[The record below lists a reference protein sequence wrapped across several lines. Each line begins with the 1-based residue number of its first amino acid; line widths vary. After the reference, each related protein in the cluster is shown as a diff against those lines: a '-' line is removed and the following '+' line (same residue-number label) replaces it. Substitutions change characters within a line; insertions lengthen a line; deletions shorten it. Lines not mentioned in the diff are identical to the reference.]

1 MATQNPQARG
11 SSGSRYIGIIAPLIL
26 IVIIIAATVGVIY
39 KNTQENR
46 KVIAVR
52 DLANEQAASIQN
64 LKNIVY
70 NLDLYARDLSDMDEG
85 SIEQEDAMEEIEIE
99 SRNLQGVQ
107 TSLSASLKLLAEGGT
122 TEINGQTFSIEKVD
136 DERVLRD
143 VEGAQTTCNDYSRLL
158 TSLNNEIAAENITTE
173 TTAFVTDYARTFNE
187 HLVLSLSD
195 INGYLQ
201 ERIDKN
207 DKLTENVELIS
218 IAAIILLFL
227 YIVLV
232 SVRSLA
238 RTDKQLNQARQEMR
252 EIMNSV
258 QEGLFLI
265 SSDLK
270 VGHETSRALRRILPV
285 KQISDKLFDE
295 VIEPL
300 VNATDLTNTRRFIKQ
315 LFNKNVKQDLVDD
328 LNPLRRLSIAIE
340 NESGLFE
347 ERFLSFHF
355 TRVMENKQ
363 ISHILASVRDITE
376 AVILQQQLEEERN
389 QNAAYTEMLMKVLMI
404 DQNLLGSFIS
414 NAQKIAAR
422 INDTLRK
429 QASTQPELRDKVD
442 TIFREVHSFKG
453 ESSALGF
460 ENFVKIAEEAEN
472 KLKVLRQKTLL
483 AGDDFLGVAIS
494 LDAIVNANR
503 QLQLIQSRLQD
514 FSSNRKE
521 TSTDSASI
529 GQLIVTQLENFA
541 TQVAERNGKQV
552 QLVATGWEN
561 NGLNKDTLNV
571 LKEISIQ
578 LLRNSVVHG
587 IEKPDVRTQQD
598 KPEIGQITVALSQT
612 GDQYE
617 LRFEDDGAGI
627 DLDALRDK
635 LKASGQYEG
644 VDVEAMSKQELYRSI
659 FMSGLS
665 TAKQESEDAGRGE
678 GMGIVKDRIRDL
690 PGGKIAIAS
699 LPSKFTRFVVRFNR

>member
-1 MATQNPQARG
+1 MATQNPQVRE
-11 SSGSRYIGIIAPLIL
+11 SSTGRYIGIIAPLIL

-39 KNTQENR
+39 KNTQESR

-70 NLDLYARDLSDMDEG
+70 NLDLYARDLTDLDEG
-85 SIEQEDAMEEIEIE
+85 SIEQEDALEEIELE
-99 SRNLQGVQ
+99 SRNLQSVQ
-107 TSLSASLKLLAEGGT
+107 SSLSASLKLLSEGGT
-122 TEINGQTFSIEKVD
+122 AEINGKTVSIEKVD
-136 DERVLRD
+136 DERVFRD
-143 VEGAQTTCNDYSRLL
+143 VEGAQATWSEYSRLL
-158 TSLNNEIAAENITTE
+158 TSLNNEIAPENITAE

-207 DKLTENVELIS
+207 DKLTENVELIA
-218 IAAIILLFL
+218 IAAIVLLFL
-227 YIVLV
+227 YIILV
-232 SVRSLA
+232 SVSSLI
-238 RTDKQLNQARQEMR
+238 RTDKQLGQARQEMR

-376 AVILQQQLEEERN
+376 SVILQQQLEEERN

-404 DQNLLGSFIS
+404 DQNLLASFIS

-494 LDAIVNANR
+494 LDAIVSANR

-514 FSSNRKE
+514 FSTNRKE
-521 TSTDSASI
+521 TSADSASI

-541 TQVAERNGKQV
+541 SQVAERNGKQV

-587 IEKPDVRTQQD
+587 IEKPDVRTKQE
-598 KPEIGQITVALSQT
+598 KPEVGQITVALSQT

-627 DLDALRDK
+627 DLDALRAK

-644 VDVEAMSKQELYRSI
+644 VDVEGLSKQELYRSI